1 MKKYVAMLLSVLL
14 LVALLAGCGAESA
27 ENKAPEKDTTPENAA
42 VNVNVT
48 AIAGPTGVGL
58 VNLMQKQAEGNAA
71 NQYTFNVVGAP
82 DQAVAAIVNGS
93 ADIAAVPTNLASTL
107 YKKTG
112 GKVQALAINTLGVL
126 HMLANGETITSVA
139 DLKGK
144 TIYTSGQ
151 GANPEYILK
160 YVLEKN
166 GIDPE
171 KDVKIEF
178 VADNDALA
186 AAMLNGT
193 AKVAMVPEP
202 KASSVLMQNDGIQ
215 RVLNM
220 TEEWEKIGTNDTA
233 LVMGCVI
240 ARKDFVESNPQAVE
254 KFLEEYKASI
264 EAVQSDVDTA
274 ATLCETYKIIPKAAL
289 AKLAIPNCG
298 LTYQSGYRMMTLLSG
313 YLHILCGYNPAA
325 IGGQEPAD
333 NFYYLG
339 DEVLYYG
346 E

>member
-1 MKKYVAMLLSVLL
+1 MKKYVALLMSVLML
-14 LVALLAGCGAESA
+14 MGLVAGCGSEAPAEQP
-27 ENKAPEKDTTPENAA
+27 APEYQA
-42 VNVNVT
+42 VDVNIT

-58 VNLMQKQAEGNAA
+58 VDLMQKQADGKAA
-71 NQYTFNVVGAP
+71 NNYTFNVVNAP
-82 DQAVAAIVNGS
+82 DQAVAAISNGS

-112 GKVQALAINTLGVL
+112 GKVQVLALNTNGVL
-126 HMLANGETITSVA
+126 HVLANGVAITSVA
-139 DLKGK
+139 DLKGQ

-160 YVLEKN
+160 YVLENN

-186 AAMLNGT
+186 AVLANGT

-202 KASSVLMQNDGIQ
+202 KASAVLMQNKDIK

-220 TEEWEKIGTNDTA
+220 TEEWNKVSADDST

-240 ARKDFVESNPQAVE
+240 ARKEFVEKNPAAVE
-254 KFLEEYKASI
+254 KFLEEYEASI
-264 EAVQSDVDTA
+264 EAVQADVDTA
-274 ATLCETYKIIPKAAL
+274 ATLCETYKIIPKAPL
-289 AKLAIPNCG
+289 AKMAIPNCG
-298 LTYQSGYRMMTLLSG
+298 LTFKVRGVMRHQLET
-313 YLHILCGYNPAA
+313 YLNVLFGYNPAA
-325 IGGQEPAD
+325 IGGQVPAD
-333 NFYYLG
+333 DFYYVG
-339 DEVLYYG
+339 
-346 E
+346 

>member
-1 MKKYVAMLLSVLL
+1 MKKYVALLLSVLML
-14 LVALLAGCGAESA
+14 LGLAACGAETPA
-27 ENKAPEKDTTPENAA
+27 DEPAAPEYQA
-42 VNVNVT
+42 VDVNIT

-58 VNLMQKQAEGNAA
+58 VDLMQKQAEGKAA
-71 NQYTFNVVGAP
+71 NNYTFNVVNAP
-82 DQAVAAIVNGS
+82 DQAVAAISNGS

-112 GKVQALAINTLGVL
+112 GKVQVLALNTNGVL
-126 HMLANGETITSVA
+126 HILSNGVEITSVA
-139 DLKGK
+139 DLKGQ
-144 TIYTSGQ
+144 TIYTQGQ
-151 GANPEYILK
+151 GANPEYILR

-166 GIDPE
+166 GIDPD

-202 KASSVLMQNDGIQ
+202 KASAVMMQNKDIQ

-220 TEEWEKIGTNDTA
+220 TEEWDKVSADDNT

-240 ARKDFVESNPQAVE
+240 ARKEFVEQNLEAVK
-254 KFLEEYKASI
+254 KFLEEYKVSI
-264 EAVQSDVDTA
+264 EAVKADVETA
-274 ATLCETYKIIPKAAL
+274 AALCETYNIIPKAAL

-298 LTYQSGYRMMTLLSG
+298 LTFKDRALMRHQLEG
-313 YLHILCGYNPAA
+313 YLNILFGYNPAA
-325 IGGQEPAD
+325 IGGQIPAED
-333 NFYYLG
+333 FYYVG
-339 DEVLYYG
+339 
-346 E
+346 

>member
-1 MKKYVAMLLSVLL
+1 MKKYVALLMSVLML
-14 LVALLAGCGAESA
+14 MGLVAGCGSEAPAEQP
-27 ENKAPEKDTTPENAA
+27 APEYQA
-42 VNVNVT
+42 VDVNIT

-58 VNLMQKQAEGNAA
+58 VDLMQKQADGKAA
-71 NQYTFNVVGAP
+71 NNYTFNVVNAP
-82 DQAVAAIVNGS
+82 DQAVAAISNGS

-107 YKKTG
+107 YRKTG
-112 GKVQALAINTLGVL
+112 GKVQVLALNTNGVL
-126 HMLANGETITSVA
+126 HILSNGVEISSVA
-139 DLKGK
+139 DLKGQ
-144 TIYTSGQ
+144 TIYTQGQ
-151 GANPEYILK
+151 GANPEYILR

-166 GIDPE
+166 GVDPD

-202 KASSVLMQNDGIQ
+202 KASAIMMQNKDIQ

-220 TEEWEKIGTNDTA
+220 TEEWDKIGTNDTS
-233 LVMGCVI
+233 LLMGCVI
-240 ARKDFVESNPQAVE
+240 ARKEFVEQNPAAVE

-264 EAVQSDVDTA
+264 DAVVADVETA
-274 ATLCETYKIIPKAAL
+274 ATLCETYQIIPKAAL
-289 AKLAIPNCG
+289 AKAAIPNCG
-298 LTYQSGYRMMTLLSG
+298 LVYLDGLKMQTRLSG
-313 YLHILCGYNPAA
+313 YLHILFGYNPAA

-333 NFYYLG
+333 DFYYLG
-339 DEVLYYG
+339 DDSVYVE